1 MATARRR
8 LTWKSGALAPSG
20 PRVEKPR
27 SPAAREIASWVQE
40 YQRRIEQA
48 RLEYQQ
54 MKAMEAPEEAEL
66 GQGELEM
73 EDASSSLV
81 QKQLSKLAQ
90 QVVHIIQA
98 CNEEKEVL
106 DDKFESVKADSEILE
121 TWIHTD
127 KHRVDADMA
136 AVGTQVQLQEAVLR
150 ELRLGVNIL
159 QGQDGQIVQEANE
172 IFVTHKKEMEAMSK
186 RITDNATPNLA
197 VKGTNIGIQ
206 RSLKDMNSKV
216 QKVNM
221 V

>member
-1 MATARRR
+1 
-8 LTWKSGALAPSG
+8 
-20 PRVEKPR
+20 
-27 SPAAREIASWVQE
+27 
-40 YQRRIEQA
+40 
-48 RLEYQQ
+48 

-106 DDKFESVKADSEILE
+106 DDKFESVKANSEILE

-206 RSLKDMNSKV
+206 RSLKDMNSNV